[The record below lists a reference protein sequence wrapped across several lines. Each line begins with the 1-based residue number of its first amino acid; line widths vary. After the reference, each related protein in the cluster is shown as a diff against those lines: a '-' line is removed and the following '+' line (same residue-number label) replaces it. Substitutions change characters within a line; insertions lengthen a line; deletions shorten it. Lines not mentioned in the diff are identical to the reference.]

1 MLNAGLQRA
10 RRTQHMEE
18 LRAVPSLG
26 HPGQELVRQTYL
38 VSRMGLLFTVCHSD
52 APASRE

>member
-1 MLNAGLQRA
+1 
-10 RRTQHMEE
+10 MEE